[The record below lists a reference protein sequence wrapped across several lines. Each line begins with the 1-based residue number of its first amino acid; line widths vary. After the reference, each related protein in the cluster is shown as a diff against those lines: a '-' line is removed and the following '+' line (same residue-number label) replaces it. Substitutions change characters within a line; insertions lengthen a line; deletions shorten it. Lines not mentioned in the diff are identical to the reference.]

1 MSQSMVLEDL
11 EWPSD
16 ARTALEELAK
26 TGKRFD
32 AYDLTKADL
41 RNPPN
46 SHMWGALFRQA
57 AADGVITEVG
67 FHKSS
72 RPGRAMGVCRIW
84 TGTAIYRR
92 AA

>member
-1 MSQSMVLEDL
+1 MSQALVLEDL
-11 EWPSD
+11 DWTTD
-16 ARTALEELAK
+16 ARTTLEELAK

-84 TGTAIYRR
+84 RGSRSYRS
-92 AA
+92 AE